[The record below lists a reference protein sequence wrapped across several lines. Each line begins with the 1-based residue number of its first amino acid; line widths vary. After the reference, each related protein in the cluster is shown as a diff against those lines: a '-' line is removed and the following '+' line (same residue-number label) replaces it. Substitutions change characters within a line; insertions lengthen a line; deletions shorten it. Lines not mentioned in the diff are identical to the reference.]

1 MKLATLNNGKRDGAL
16 VVVSRDLSRAVRVP
30 SIATTLQAALDEWAQ
45 TAPHLAA
52 VYQTLNDGTCADAFP
67 FDESECLSP

>member
-30 SIATTLQAALDEWAQ
+30 QLAATLQAALDEWAEL
-45 TAPHLAA
+45 APKLTA
-52 VYQTLNDGTCADAFP
+52 VYQKIGRAHV
-67 FDESECLSP
+67 

>member
-30 SIATTLQAALDEWAQ
+30 SIAPTLQSALDEWA
-45 TAPHLAA
+45 
-52 VYQTLNDGTCADAFP
+52 
-67 FDESECLSP
+67 